1 MLTRSSPGVERC
13 GLLDALSVEILS
25 PAAIPITFHIAL
37 REHDADLF
45 KAFTDTIDFL
55 ARNMRYR
62 NTGRPTVNNVPY

>member
-1 MLTRSSPGVERC
+1 MWPARC
-13 GLLDALSVEILS
+13 AMSVEILS
-25 PAAIPITFHIAL
+25 PAAIPITFHNAL

-62 NTGRPTVNNVPY
+62 NTGTVNNVPY

>member
-1 MLTRSSPGVERC
+1 M
-13 GLLDALSVEILS
+13 SVEILS

-55 ARNMRYR
+55 ARNKRYR
-62 NTGRPTVNNVPY
+62 NTGTVNNVPY